1 MINKQRHECKNTA
14 TQSSWYY
21 SDHCILLTGI
31 QNWRLLF
38 DYFSIFVSLKCDEA
52 TSYYQGME
60 EKEATKRGYVL
71 IDNYM
76 VYNFTLGSQGY
87 DGPVWIGYSTHS

>member
-1 MINKQRHECKNTA
+1 MNVKIPPNRFHGI
-14 TQSSWYY
+14 TQTTVFCWQEFKIEGF
-21 SDHCILLTGI
+21 CLI
-31 QNWRLLF
+31 F
-38 DYFSIFVSLKCDEA
+38 FYFCVSLKCDEA
-52 TSYYQGME
+52 TSYYQGMD